1 MLKKIKEITVYK
13 ELLFNLTSKEL
24 KLKYKN
30 SALGFFWS
38 FLNPL
43 LMLTVYTFAFKFIM
57 KVQIENYSLV
67 LLAGLLPW
75 NFFNASVQGSTM
87 SLVSNSQLIKKVYFP
102 REIIPLSLIMSN
114 FVNFLMTMIVLF
126 AAMMLF
132 GVPLGIN
139 ILMLPVVLILLVMFT
154 TGLSLMLSVLN
165 VYYRDI
171 SHFVEILFMAWIYL
185 TPVIYSFSMIPEKY
199 RVFLMLNPMTLV
211 VELIRDTTIRNVFP
225 DLKFLVALLVVA
237 SITLAVGQRVFT
249 KLERDIA
256 ERI

>member
-87 SLVSNSQLIKKVYFP
+87 SLVNNSHLIKKVYFP

-114 FVNFLMTMIVLF
+114 FVNFLMTLIVLF

-154 TGLSLMLSVLN
+154 TGLSLMLSALN

-171 SHFVEILFMAWIYL
+171 SHFTEILFMAWIYL

-199 RVFLMLNPMTLV
+199 RIFLMLNPMTLV

-225 DLKFLVALLVVA
+225 DLKFLMALLVVS
-237 SITLAVGQRVFT
+237 SITLAVGQSVFT

>member
-1 MLKKIKEITVYK
+1 MLKKIKEITIYK

-43 LMLTVYTFAFKFIM
+43 LMLTVYTFAFRFIM

-87 SLVSNSQLIKKVYFP
+87 SLVNNSQLIKKVYFP

-114 FVNFLMTMIVLF
+114 FVNFLMTLIVLF

-171 SHFVEILFMAWIYL
+171 SHFTEILFMAWIYL

-225 DLKFLVALLVVA
+225 DLKFLIALIIVA
-237 SITLAVGQRVFT
+237 SITLAVGQGVFT

>member
-1 MLKKIKEITVYK
+1 MFKKIKEISIYK

-57 KVQIENYSLV
+57 RIEIENYSLV

-87 SLVSNSQLIKKVYFP
+87 SLVNNSHLIKKVYFP

-114 FVNFLMTMIVLF
+114 FVNFLMTLIVLF
-126 AAMMLF
+126 VAMLIF

-139 ILMLPVVLILLVMFT
+139 ILMLPIVLVLLVMFT
-154 TGLSLMLSVLN
+154 TGLSLMLSALN

-171 SHFVEILFMAWIYL
+171 SHFTEILFMAWIYL

-199 RVFLMLNPMTLV
+199 RIFLMLNPMTLV

-225 DLKFLVALLVVA
+225 DVKFLVALFVVA
-237 SITLAVGQRVFT
+237 SIVLAIGQRVFT

>member
-1 MLKKIKEITVYK
+1 MIKKINEIKEYK
-13 ELLFNLTSKEL
+13 ELLFNLTVKDL

-43 LMLTVYTFAFKFIM
+43 LMLVVYTFAFKFIM
-57 KVQIENYSLV
+57 RVQIENYSVV

-87 SLVSNSQLIKKVYFP
+87 SLISNAGLIKKVYFP
-102 REIIPLSLIMSN
+102 REIIPLSLIFSN
-114 FVNFLMTMIVLF
+114 FVNFLMTLVVLF
-126 AAMMLF
+126 AAMLLF
-132 GVPLGIN
+132 GVNLGIN
-139 ILMLPVVLILLVMFT
+139 ILMLPVILFLLVMFT
-154 TGLSLMLSVLN
+154 TGLSLMLASLN
-165 VYYRDI
+165 VFYRDI

-185 TPVIYSFSMIPEKY
+185 TPVIYSFEMIPEKY
-199 RVFLMLNPMTLV
+199 RIFLLLNPMTLV

-225 DLKFLVALLVVA
+225 NVSFLIALVGVA
-237 SITLAVGQRVFT
+237 SLMLFIGQRVFS
-249 KLERDIA
+249 KLDRDIA

>member
-1 MLKKIKEITVYK
+1 
-13 ELLFNLTSKEL
+13 
-24 KLKYKN
+24 
-30 SALGFFWS
+30 
-38 FLNPL
+38 
-43 LMLTVYTFAFKFIM
+43 
-57 KVQIENYSLV
+57 
-67 LLAGLLPW
+67 
-75 NFFNASVQGSTM
+75 
-87 SLVSNSQLIKKVYFP
+87 
-102 REIIPLSLIMSN
+102 
-114 FVNFLMTMIVLF
+114 VLF

-154 TGLSLMLSVLN
+154 TGLSLMLSALN

-171 SHFVEILFMAWIYL
+171 SHFTEILFMAWIYL

-199 RVFLMLNPMTLV
+199 RIFLMLNPMTLV

-225 DLKFLVALLVVA
+225 DLKFLMALLVVS
-237 SITLAVGQRVFT
+237 SITLAVGQSVFT

>member
-1 MLKKIKEITVYK
+1 MFKKINEIKEYK
-13 ELLFNLTSKEL
+13 ELLFNLTVKDL

-43 LMLTVYTFAFKFIM
+43 LMLVVYTFAFKFIM
-57 KVQIENYSLV
+57 RVQIENYSVV

-87 SLVSNSQLIKKVYFP
+87 SLISNAGLIKKVYFP
-102 REIIPLSLIMSN
+102 REIIPLSLIFSN
-114 FVNFLMTMIVLF
+114 FVNFLMTLVVLF

-132 GVPLGIN
+132 GVHLGIN
-139 ILMLPVVLILLVMFT
+139 ILMLPFILVLLVIFT
-154 TGLSLMLSVLN
+154 TGLSLMLASLN
-165 VYYRDI
+165 VFYRDI

-185 TPVIYSFSMIPEKY
+185 TPVIYSFEMIPEQY
-199 RVFLMLNPMTLV
+199 RFFLLLNPMTLV

-225 DLKFLVALLVVA
+225 NVGFLVALVGVA
-237 SITLAVGQRVFT
+237 FLMLFIGHKVFSR
-249 KLERDIA
+249 LDRDIA

>member
-1 MLKKIKEITVYK
+1 MFKKIKEISIYK

-57 KVQIENYSLV
+57 RIEIENYSLV

-87 SLVSNSQLIKKVYFP
+87 SLVNNSHLIKKVYFP

-114 FVNFLMTMIVLF
+114 FVNFLMTLIVLF
-126 AAMMLF
+126 VAMLIF

-139 ILMLPVVLILLVMFT
+139 ILMLPVVLVLLVMFT
-154 TGLSLMLSVLN
+154 TGLSLMLSALN

-171 SHFVEILFMAWIYL
+171 SHFTEILFMAWIYL

-199 RVFLMLNPMTLV
+199 RIFLMLNPMTLV

-225 DLKFLVALLVVA
+225 DVKFLLALFVVA
-237 SITLAVGQRVFT
+237 SIVLAFGQRVFT

>member
-1 MLKKIKEITVYK
+1 
-13 ELLFNLTSKEL
+13 
-24 KLKYKN
+24 
-30 SALGFFWS
+30 
-38 FLNPL
+38 
-43 LMLTVYTFAFKFIM
+43 
-57 KVQIENYSLV
+57 NYSLV

-87 SLVSNSQLIKKVYFP
+87 SLVNNSQLIKKVYFP

-114 FVNFLMTMIVLF
+114 FVNFLMTLIVLF

-171 SHFVEILFMAWIYL
+171 SHFTEILFMAWIYL

-211 VELIRDTTIRNVFP
+211 VELVRDTTIRNVFP
-225 DLKFLVALLVVA
+225 DLKFLIALIIVA

>member
-57 KVQIENYSLV
+57 RIEIENYSLV

-87 SLVSNSQLIKKVYFP
+87 SLVNNSHLIKKVYFP

-126 AAMMLF
+126 VAMMLF

-139 ILMLPVVLILLVMFT
+139 ILMLPVVLMLLVMFT
-154 TGLSLMLSVLN
+154 TGLSLMLSALN
-165 VYYRDI
+165 VYYRDV

-199 RVFLMLNPMTLV
+199 RIFLMLNPMTLV

-225 DLKFLVALLVVA
+225 DLKFLLALLVVS
-237 SITLAVGQRVFT
+237 SITLVVGQSVFT

>member
-1 MLKKIKEITVYK
+1 MVKKIKEITVYK

-43 LMLTVYTFAFKFIM
+43 LMLTVYTFAFRFIM

-87 SLVSNSQLIKKVYFP
+87 SLVNNSQLIKKVYFP

-114 FVNFLMTMIVLF
+114 FVNFLMTLIVLF

-139 ILMLPVVLILLVMFT
+139 ILMLPFVLILLVMFT

-171 SHFVEILFMAWIYL
+171 SHFTEILFMAWIYL

-225 DLKFLVALLVVA
+225 DLKFLIALIIVA

>member
-87 SLVSNSQLIKKVYFP
+87 SLVNNSHLIKKVYFP

-114 FVNFLMTMIVLF
+114 FVNFLMTLIVLF

-154 TGLSLMLSVLN
+154 TGLSLMLSALN

-171 SHFVEILFMAWIYL
+171 SHFTEILFMAWIYL

-199 RVFLMLNPMTLV
+199 RIFLMLNPMTLV

-225 DLKFLVALLVVA
+225 DLKFLLALLVVS
-237 SITLAVGQRVFT
+237 SITLAVGQSVFT

>member
-13 ELLFNLTSKEL
+13 ELLYNLTSKEL

-57 KVQIENYSLV
+57 RIEIENYSLV

-87 SLVSNSQLIKKVYFP
+87 SLVNNSHLIKKVYFP

-126 AAMMLF
+126 VAMMLF

-139 ILMLPVVLILLVMFT
+139 IFMLPVVLILLVMFT
-154 TGLSLMLSVLN
+154 TGLSLMLSSLN

-199 RVFLMLNPMTLV
+199 RIFLMLNPMTLV

-225 DLKFLVALLVVA
+225 DLKFLLALLVVS

>member
-1 MLKKIKEITVYK
+1 MLKKINEIKEYK
-13 ELLFNLTSKEL
+13 ELLFNLTVKDL

-43 LMLTVYTFAFKFIM
+43 LMLVVYTFAFKFIM
-57 KVQIENYSLV
+57 RVQIENYSVV

-87 SLVSNSQLIKKVYFP
+87 SLISNAGLIKKVYFP
-102 REIIPLSLIMSN
+102 REIIPLSLIFSN
-114 FVNFLMTMIVLF
+114 FVNFLMTLVVLF

-132 GVPLGIN
+132 GVQLGIN
-139 ILMLPVVLILLVMFT
+139 ILMLPFILILLVMFT
-154 TGLSLMLSVLN
+154 TGLSLMLSALN
-165 VYYRDI
+165 VFYRDI

-185 TPVIYSFSMIPEKY
+185 TPVIYSFEMIPEQY
-199 RVFLMLNPMTLV
+199 RIFLLLNPMTLV
-211 VELIRDTTIRNVFP
+211 VELIRDATIRNVFP
-225 DLKFLVALLVVA
+225 NVGFLAALVGVA
-237 SITLAVGQRVFT
+237 TLMLFIGHKVFSR
-249 KLERDIA
+249 LDRDIA

>member
-1 MLKKIKEITVYK
+1 MVKKIKEITVYK

-75 NFFNASVQGSTM
+75 NFFSASVQGSTM
-87 SLVSNSQLIKKVYFP
+87 SLVNNSHLIKKVYFP

-171 SHFVEILFMAWIYL
+171 SHFTEILFMAWIYL

-199 RVFLMLNPMTLV
+199 RVFLMLNPMTLA

-225 DLKFLVALLVVA
+225 DLKFLLALLIVA
-237 SITLAVGQRVFT
+237 SITLSVGQSVFT

>member
-43 LMLTVYTFAFKFIM
+43 LMLTVYTFAFRFIM

-87 SLVSNSQLIKKVYFP
+87 SLVNNSQLIKKVYFP

-114 FVNFLMTMIVLF
+114 FVNFLMTLIVLF

-171 SHFVEILFMAWIYL
+171 SHFTEILFMAWIYL

-225 DLKFLVALLVVA
+225 DLKFLIALIIVA

>member
-1 MLKKIKEITVYK
+1 
-13 ELLFNLTSKEL
+13 
-24 KLKYKN
+24 
-30 SALGFFWS
+30 
-38 FLNPL
+38 
-43 LMLTVYTFAFKFIM
+43 
-57 KVQIENYSLV
+57 
-67 LLAGLLPW
+67 
-75 NFFNASVQGSTM
+75 
-87 SLVSNSQLIKKVYFP
+87 
-102 REIIPLSLIMSN
+102 
-114 FVNFLMTMIVLF
+114 
-126 AAMMLF
+126 MMLF

-171 SHFVEILFMAWIYL
+171 SHFTEILFMAWIYL

-225 DLKFLVALLVVA
+225 DLKFLIALIIVA
-237 SITLAVGQRVFT
+237 SITLAVGQGVFT

>member
-1 MLKKIKEITVYK
+1 
-13 ELLFNLTSKEL
+13 
-24 KLKYKN
+24 
-30 SALGFFWS
+30 
-38 FLNPL
+38 
-43 LMLTVYTFAFKFIM
+43 
-57 KVQIENYSLV
+57 
-67 LLAGLLPW
+67 
-75 NFFNASVQGSTM
+75 
-87 SLVSNSQLIKKVYFP
+87 
-102 REIIPLSLIMSN
+102 
-114 FVNFLMTMIVLF
+114 
-126 AAMMLF
+126 MMLF

-171 SHFVEILFMAWIYL
+171 SHFTEILFMAWIYL

-225 DLKFLVALLVVA
+225 DLKFLIALIIVA

>member
-13 ELLFNLTSKEL
+13 ELLYNLTSKEL

-57 KVQIENYSLV
+57 RIEIENYSLV

-87 SLVSNSQLIKKVYFP
+87 SLVNNSHLIKKVYFP

-126 AAMMLF
+126 VAMMLF

-139 ILMLPVVLILLVMFT
+139 ILMLPVVLLLLVMFT
-154 TGLSLMLSVLN
+154 TGLSLMLSALN
-165 VYYRDI
+165 VYYRDV

-199 RVFLMLNPMTLV
+199 RIFLMLNPMTLV

-225 DLKFLVALLVVA
+225 DLKFLFALLVVS